1 MKLAEYRRTVSG
13 VPDLLQYASLVDD
26 GVLMLQNGGL
36 MATWA
41 FRGPDLASATHAEM
55 AGLSSQLNSLLKLG
69 SGWMIHCDVIRGSA
83 PAYPA
88 EGHFPD
94 LVTKLIDRERRN
106 TFMREGSHF
115 ETDYYLNLTYL
126 PPMQKEEKIKGYM
139 FSAPGE
145 KESDEGIAT
154 RILDYFKGKAETFDA
169 QLSLLL
175 KARRL
180 KRVVEVDEFGNDF
193 YFDDQLRYVRR
204 AVQGLDYK
212 FALPEIPV
220 FLHEII
226 GGIDLVGGTKPVL
239 GGRHMAVIA
248 IDSFPSVSTP
258 GFLAALDSLAFEY
271 RWNTRALLLDPEES
285 RSKLERLFKK
295 WRGMERSFM
304 AQLMGKDKGVINQ
317 HAVRMATDAAS
328 AMSVA
333 AAGDVQFALYSSNI
347 IILDSNRS
355 DLDDKVGEV
364 VKILRNGGFGA
375 RVEEMNSLEAWCG
388 SLPGE
393 GNRNPRRFM
402 MHTLNLSD
410 CLPIAAIWTGHK
422 VNPSSL
428 MPPASPP
435 LLLCTS
441 TGATPFRLH
450 LHVQD
455 LGHTVVIGP
464 PGSGKSTMLALLVAQ
479 WFRYPNARV
488 VCFDK
493 GYSMFVLNQAA
504 GGNFYDL
511 GGERDSINFCP
522 LADLGTS
529 SDRAWAADYIE
540 TLVTMGGV
548 VVTAQIRNL
557 INEAIQRMARV
568 PESRSLMDFV
578 ATVQDREV
586 RDAMMNYTSVGSNGS
601 LLDASEDKLRDSRF
615 LVFEMDT
622 LMGSGDS
629 NSRGLIAVL
638 LYLFR
643 QIEKRLDGSPT
654 LIVLDEAWVFLRHAQ
669 FRSKIREWLKVMRK
683 MNAVVV
689 MATQS
694 LSDVMNS
701 DISDVILESCP
712 TKILLANT
720 EANTEISRAFY
731 QRIGLNSR
739 EITMIAKAVPK
750 LHYYV
755 SSADGRRLV
764 TLGIGAA
771 ALSFVGVS
779 SVENR
784 RLAQSMQER
793 YGADWVY
800 EWLRL
805 RAASTGTPAL
815 LDWAALYQN
824 ALPVTKL
831 EESVK

>member
-1 MKLAEYRRTVSG
+1 MKLSEHKRVVTG
-13 VPDLLQYASLVDD
+13 LPDLLQYASLVDD

-41 FRGPDLASATHAEM
+41 FRGPDLASATHSEM

-69 SGWMIHCDVIRGSA
+69 SGWMLHCDVIRGHA
-83 PAYPA
+83 PEYPP
-88 EGHFPD
+88 EGMFPD
-94 LVTKLIDRERRN
+94 LVTKLIDQERRTN
-106 TFMREGSHF
+106 FTTEGVHY
-115 ETDYYLNLTYL
+115 ETDYYLNITYL
-126 PPMQKEEKIKGYM
+126 PPMQKEEKIKGFV
-139 FSAPGE
+139 FSTPGSRE
-145 KESDEGIAT
+145 DEAGIAA
-154 RILDYFKGKAETFDA
+154 RILDYFQGKAEAFDA

-180 KRVVEVDEFGNDF
+180 KRIVEKDEFGEDF
-193 YFDDQLRYVRR
+193 YFDEQLRYVRR

-212 FALPEIPV
+212 FALPEIPI
-220 FLHEII
+220 FLHEQI
-226 GGIDLVGGTKPVL
+226 GAMDLVGGTRPIL
-239 GGRHMAVIA
+239 GGRHMGVIA

-258 GFLAALDSLAFEY
+258 GFLAALDSLPFEY
-271 RWNTRALLLDPEES
+271 RWNTRAILLDPEES
-285 RSKLERLFKK
+285 RTKLERLFKK
-295 WRGMERSFM
+295 WRGMERSFIS
-304 AQLMGKDKGVINQ
+304 QLMGKDRGVVNQ

-347 IILDSNRS
+347 IILDDDRD
-355 DLDDKVGEV
+355 DLDDKMGDV

-375 RVEEMNSLEAWCG
+375 RIEDMNSLEAWCG

-393 GNRNPRRFM
+393 GNKNPRRFM

-410 CLPIAAIWTGHK
+410 SLPIAAIWTGHRT
-422 VNPSSL
+422 NPSGL
-428 MPPASPP
+428 MPPNTPP

-441 TGATPFRLH
+441 TGSTPFRLN

-464 PGSGKSTMLALLVAQ
+464 PGSGKSTLLALLVAQ

-493 GYSMFVLNQAA
+493 GYSMFVLNQAS
-504 GGNFYDL
+504 GGHFYDL
-511 GGERDSINFCP
+511 GGERDTINFCP
-522 LADLGTS
+522 LADLSTS
-529 SDRAWAADYIE
+529 ADRAWAADYIE
-540 TLVTMGGV
+540 TLVTMNNV
-548 VVTAQIRNL
+548 VMTAQTRNL
-557 INEAIQRMARV
+557 INDAIQRMSHV
-568 PESRSLMDFV
+568 PEGRSLYDFV

-586 RDAMMNYTSVGSNGS
+586 RDAMLNYTHVGANGD
-601 LLDASEDKLRDSRF
+601 LLDAPEDHLLDSRF

-654 LIVLDEAWVFLRHAQ
+654 LIVLDEAWVFLRHPQ

-731 QRIGLNSR
+731 QRIGLNNR
-739 EITMIAKAVPK
+739 EIGMVAKAVPK
-750 LHYYV
+750 RDYYV
-755 SSADGRRLV
+755 SSPDGRRMV
-764 TLGIGAA
+764 TLGIGPAA
-771 ALSFVGVS
+771 MSFVGVS

-784 RLAQSMQER
+784 LLAQAMQER
-793 YGADWVY
+793 FGLDWVQ

-805 RAASTGTPAL
+805 RGKNMGKPAL
-815 LDWAALYQN
+815 LKWAELYEN
-824 ALPVTKL
+824 AQSAQGM
-831 EESVK
+831 EESVQ